1 MHPLVPFLV
10 GQVAFIIFVLFTA
23 HEEVQV
29 IRMMRDYVPKPNPYN
44 EPFHFYGGGASIVPG
59 VLVMMCQNTW
69 LTIALIPFI
78 CAMWY
83 WLLFD
88 YVINTEVFEKWDYVG
103 YTSKIDKW
111 LRRHW
116 GNKAGK
122 RKFWFSVA
130 AIAVLNLI
138 YFL

>member
-1 MHPLVPFLV
+1 MLQFLSAQFLIILFAV
-10 GQVAFIIFVLFTA
+10 LIANKETVAV
-23 HEEVQV
+23 
-29 IRMMRDYVPKPNPYN
+29 RMAREYVPTPNPFN
-44 EPFHFYGGGASIVPG
+44 EPFHFYGYSASVVFVILA
-59 VLVMMCQNTW
+59 VLYQQSIEAMV
-69 LTIALIPFI
+69 LIAPLS
-78 CAMWY
+78 ALWY
-83 WLLFD
+83 WVAFD